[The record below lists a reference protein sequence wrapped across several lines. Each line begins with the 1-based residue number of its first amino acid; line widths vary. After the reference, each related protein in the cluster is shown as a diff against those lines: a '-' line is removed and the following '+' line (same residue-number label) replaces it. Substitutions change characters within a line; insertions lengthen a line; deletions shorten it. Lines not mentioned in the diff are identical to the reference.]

1 MVFIHYLIL
10 LHDLHCFP
18 ELLLQ
23 MVRHTTMIVGP
34 TGGGKSLI
42 LETLK
47 NARLP
52 AEGVNVKYFVLN
64 AKKQTLGELYGVM
77 DPVTRDWTDGILSKL
92 FRELH
97 APLPRKACY
106 TFFVLLHLP

>member
-1 MVFIHYLIL
+1 
-10 LHDLHCFP
+10 
-18 ELLLQ
+18 

-52 AEGVNVKYFVLN
+52 AEGVTVRYHVLN
-64 AKKQTLGELYGVM
+64 PKAMPLGELYGVM
-77 DPVTRDWTDGILSKL
+77 DPVTRDWTDGVLSKL
-92 FRELH
+92 FRELNQ
-97 APLPRKACY
+97 PLPRECQSIASQIASAGRARHSP
-106 TFFVLLHLP
+106 LH